1 MPKGYCIAH
10 VTPTDMALYPKYREA
25 ASAAIAAY
33 GGRFLA
39 RGGRFESPEGS
50 SLERHVIVEFESFDQ
65 AKKFYHSPEYQ
76 AAVKLRQ
83 ATSES
88 TFVIVEG
95 AE

>member
-10 VTPTDMALYPKYREA
+10 VTPTDTANYPKYREA

-33 GGRFLA
+33 GGQFLV
-39 RGGRFESPEGS
+39 RGGRYESPEGS
-50 SLERHVIVEFESFDQ
+50 SLERHVIVEFDSFEQ

-76 AAVKLRQ
+76 AAVKLRR

>member
-33 GGRFLA
+33 GGRFIA
-39 RGGRFESPEGS
+39 RGGRHESPEGT

-65 AKKFYHSPEYQ
+65 AKKFYRSPEYQ
-76 AAVKLRQ
+76 AAVKLRL
-83 ATSES
+83 ASSES

-95 AE
+95 TE